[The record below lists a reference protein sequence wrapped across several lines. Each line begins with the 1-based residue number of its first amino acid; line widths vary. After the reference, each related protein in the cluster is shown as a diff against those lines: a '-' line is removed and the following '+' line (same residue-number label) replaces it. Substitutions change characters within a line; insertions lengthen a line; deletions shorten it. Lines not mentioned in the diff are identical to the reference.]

1 MLLFLMHL
9 LGCFWFY
16 IAIAGEQEVTW
27 ISEYDGGSGLDKP
40 INIQYLYSIYWA
52 LTTLTTVGYG
62 DITPTND
69 LERMYALGA
78 LLIGAL
84 VFGYLLSS
92 VGSMMSNLDNRSNV
106 VEEKLDQMQEVIRHT
121 NMPSELAGRIRSY
134 TEFCTRELC
143 PRGLACVMCDKQAAL
158 QADVQL
164 LLLLFLH
171 CSHTWLIRTCVALLL
186 TRMARITRVTLTPP
200 CPRSVLTPRRSV
212 LRSTLRADYSH
223 NSVYDVEEV
232 LSHLTPALDRQVK
245 EFFLSK
251 SVNTLPL
258 LRVHDM
264 DFKLEVM
271 ALCRCAPLTTSSLL
285 SHRILLSSQLSLL
298 RPSHQAG
305 HVRGRGRR
313 ATKGIPQRRP
323 PLPPARRGPRHLL
336 RGPGAL

>member
-143 PRGLACVMCDKQAAL
+143 PRGLACVMCDITSKPLCRLTCSSCCCYFCTAL
-158 QADVQL
+158 IRGSYAHAL
-164 LLLLFLH
+164 LS
-171 CSHTWLIRTCVALLL
+171 CSHAWLVSHALLS
-186 TRMARITRVTLTPP
+186 PP
-200 CPRSVLTPRRSV
+200 L
-212 LRSTLRADYSH
+212 
-223 NSVYDVEEV
+223 
-232 LSHLTPALDRQVK
+232 
-245 EFFLSK
+245 
-251 SVNTLPL
+251 
-258 LRVHDM
+258 VH
-264 DFKLEVM
+264 
-271 ALCRCAPLTTSSLL
+271 APCSLL
-285 SHRILLSSQLSLL
+285 AAPCSAPHSAQTTLITLCTTWRRFSLTSPPPSTAKSRSSS
-298 RPSHQAG
+298 SAK
-305 HVRGRGRR
+305 
-313 ATKGIPQRRP
+313 A
-323 PLPPARRGPRHLL
+323 
-336 RGPGAL
+336 